1 MRFASRVPRKGMF
14 LAVTRMRAT
23 YLKRAVSAVWAVESS
38 LLGSSGG

>member
-23 YLKRAVSAVWAVESS
+23 YLKRAVSADLLIESDRQ
-38 LLGSSGG
+38 G